1 MKDNNK
7 IIGIIAL
14 SALKGIGPAFVKKV
28 VSNSTFENT
37 NLIQEI
43 KEIITSA
50 GRIALDVRERGLAI
64 KTKEDNSPVTNAD
77 IQISDYIFTKL
88 LEIMPSIPV
97 VCEERTLVDI
107 TDKKQFWLI
116 DPIDGTRS
124 FIKNNR

>member
-43 KEIITSA
+43 KEMSA
-50 GRIALDVRERGLAI
+50 GDLSEIA
-64 KTKEDNSPVTNAD
+64 
-77 IQISDYIFTKL
+77 
-88 LEIMPSIPV
+88 
-97 VCEERTLVDI
+97 
-107 TDKKQFWLI
+107 KKHQAYK
-116 DPIDGTRS
+116 S
-124 FIKNNR
+124 KMKK